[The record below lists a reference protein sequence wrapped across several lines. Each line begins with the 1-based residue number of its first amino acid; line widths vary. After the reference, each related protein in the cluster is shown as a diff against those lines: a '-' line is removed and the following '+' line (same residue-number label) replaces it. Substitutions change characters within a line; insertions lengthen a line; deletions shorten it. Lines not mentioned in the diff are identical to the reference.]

1 MHFSCLPP
9 VSAARH
15 GMRGQA
21 GRCTCSPPARP
32 VRPLPGALRAPVPLP
47 VAELQ
52 PPRTARPRWPLT
64 HYGAPGAVAF
74 FGLRRSREHRDG
86 PGRTKDAPPPPG
98 ADGDGARTAAAELR
112 PALRS
117 LPGPAPPPLP
127 AARGVPAGGGCGR
140 FSTADSARPVP
151 PLRPGLPRESPL
163 DSGYCAPHLPWPL
176 PGRSGPL
183 RARVSRT
190 LIPTR
195 PLPPRR
201 ARRAPPSPPPGCFL
215 VPSSPS
221 GAESSPAAV
230 LLLTVLDRDGG
241 RRGKG
246 KPPPAQVLP
255 PEGGGETPPL
265 LHVCFW
271 GPPHR
276 ESGSL
281 MSLGVGL
288 CPCLIVSHVGGQQTC
303 SCTSLPPQPSL
314 PNCWHLKK
322 LQAFLHSPAP
332 ILALRGGEGW
342 HRGPALSY

>member
-1 MHFSCLPP
+1 MHFSCVPP

-21 GRCTCSPPARP
+21 GRSVHLLSTSSARTAPAWGSQGTGSAAGSRAAAPPH
-32 VRPLPGALRAPVPLP
+32 GTAPVAADSL
-47 VAELQ
+47 
-52 PPRTARPRWPLT
+52 RGAR
-64 HYGAPGAVAF
+64 GCC
-74 FGLRRSREHRDG
+74 LRRSREHRDG
-86 PGRTKDAPPPPG
+86 PGRTKDAPPSPG

-163 DSGYCAPHLPWPL
+163 DSEYCAPHLPWPL

-195 PLPPRR
+195 PLPPWR

-241 RRGKG
+241 RRGRG

-265 LHVCFW
+265 LHVCFGDPLTGRV
-271 GPPHR
+271 GP
-276 ESGSL
+276 
-281 MSLGVGL
+281 
-288 CPCLIVSHVGGQQTC
+288 
-303 SCTSLPPQPSL
+303 SCH
-314 PNCWHLKK
+314 WV
-322 LQAFLHSPAP
+322 
-332 ILALRGGEGW
+332 
-342 HRGPALSY
+342 